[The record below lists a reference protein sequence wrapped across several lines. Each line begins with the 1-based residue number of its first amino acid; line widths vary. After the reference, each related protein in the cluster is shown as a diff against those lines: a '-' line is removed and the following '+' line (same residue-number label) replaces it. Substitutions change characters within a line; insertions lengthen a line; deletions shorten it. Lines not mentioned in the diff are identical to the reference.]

1 VPHHCVADPE
11 FRAGK
16 VTDVSGDP
24 TSLRQAQ
31 LAICADLLGHRAR
44 IERELLNRIKAVAN
58 TDDITDP
65 EYSEGLRRA
74 VSSGFDYA
82 LTGVESSERH
92 LPPIP
97 ISLLAQA
104 RLAARNGLSI
114 DLVILRCSTC
124 FTIIRNY
131 IAIAFE
137 NIEVASQVKLSDVLR
152 VQGIVFDRLT
162 KALTEEHR
170 REREQLASD
179 KQKRFSATQSLLDG
193 EWRDGSMLGCDLDAF
208 HIAAIAK
215 GVEAADTVR
224 TLASTLD
231 CRYFAVSNADGAI
244 WAWMSRR
251 HKPNITKLEE
261 VISGRWPP
269 KIYLAIGEIAYGE
282 EGWRLSHQQA
292 RAAFLLALRR
302 PGCVI
307 RYAADPLLVT
317 AIRDDLLTACL
328 KDFFLAPL
336 KLERD
341 GGVVLRQTLRAYF
354 AADRNGASAAAALR
368 VTRQTVTNRLKV
380 IERRVGRP
388 ISTCAAEFETAL
400 RLEELRNSPEGMA

>member
-1 VPHHCVADPE
+1 
-11 FRAGK
+11 
-16 VTDVSGDP
+16 VTDVSSGP

-31 LAICADLLGHRAR
+31 VAICADLLRHRAK

-58 TDDITDP
+58 TDGITDP
-65 EYSEGLRRA
+65 EYLEGLRRS

-82 LTGVESSERH
+82 LAGVESSERH

-97 ISLLAQA
+97 IPLLAQA

-114 DLVILRCSTC
+114 DLVILRCSTY
-124 FTIIRNY
+124 FTNIHNH

-137 NIEVASQVKLSDVLR
+137 GIDVSGSQVKLSDVLR
-152 VQGIVFDRLT
+152 VQGVAFDRLT
-162 KALTEEHR
+162 KALTEEHK

-179 KQKRFSATQSLLDG
+179 KQRRFSAAQSLLDG
-193 EWRDGSMLGCDLDAF
+193 EWLDGSMLDCDLDAF

-215 GVEAADTVR
+215 GAGADNIVR
-224 TLASTLD
+224 TLAGTLD
-231 CRYFAVSNADGAI
+231 CRYFSVSNAEGAI

-251 HKPNITKLEE
+251 RKPDITKLEE
-261 VISGRWPP
+261 VISGQWSQ

-307 RYAADPLLVT
+307 RYAADPLLV
-317 AIRDDLLTACL
+317 AAVRDDLLTACL

-341 GGVVLRQTLRAYF
+341 GGVVLRRTLRAYF

-380 IERRVGRP
+380 IEKRVGRP

-400 RLEELRNSPEGMA
+400 RLEELRTSPDGMA